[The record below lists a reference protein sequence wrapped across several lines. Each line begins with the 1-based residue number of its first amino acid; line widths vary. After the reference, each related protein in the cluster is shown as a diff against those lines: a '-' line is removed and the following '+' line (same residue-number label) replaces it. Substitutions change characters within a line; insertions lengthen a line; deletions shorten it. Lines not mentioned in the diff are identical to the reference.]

1 MENSQNALDR
11 LRMERAENMVKDK
24 QLKRNMLDYARGS
37 EEYKN
42 LEKQRADVES
52 RTAVL
57 DKKIAME
64 SGRLNRLRRQS
75 GEMHSAFGMKSTP
88 TDFDERR
95 AEILRK
101 KANIS
106 NFEQPEFKGILS
118 NEQMRTLY
126 RNRAIAGGV
135 KALAGTAGTIAG
147 GTIGGSSAIFL
158 GGSAVALAAAGG
170 MQAGGDVAEVSVDAV
185 QGAGRVI
192 RRGAQTA
199 GKGAYRAAERA
210 ASAYLL
216 GKMLPA
222 AVQVQIDGL
231 PPSI

>member
-1 MENSQNALDR
+1 
-11 LRMERAENMVKDK
+11 
-24 QLKRNMLDYARGS
+24 
-37 EEYKN
+37 
-42 LEKQRADVES
+42 
-52 RTAVL
+52 
-57 DKKIAME
+57 
-64 SGRLNRLRRQS
+64 
-75 GEMHSAFGMKSTP
+75 
-88 TDFDERR
+88 
-95 AEILRK
+95 
-101 KANIS
+101 
-106 NFEQPEFKGILS
+106 
-118 NEQMRTLY
+118 MRTLY

-222 AVQVQIDGL
+222 AVQVQIDGGK
-231 PPSI
+231 PDSSGTGIGASPGAGRSPKPMAAETVQTVPVEVPDTYPDAI